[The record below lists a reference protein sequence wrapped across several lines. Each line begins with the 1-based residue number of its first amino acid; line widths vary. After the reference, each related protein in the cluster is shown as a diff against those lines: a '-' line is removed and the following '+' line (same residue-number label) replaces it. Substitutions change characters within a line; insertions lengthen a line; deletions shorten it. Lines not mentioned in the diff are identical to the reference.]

1 MGELLNLVGLSTGV
15 GFLKGVGPYRADLL
29 RKLGII
35 VARYFLPRVPRRVRA
50 AARDRSLAMDGT
62 GE

>member
-1 MGELLNLVGLSTGV
+1 MSTRAAGTPIGLNTGV

-35 VARYFLPRVPRRVRA
+35 VARDLLLHVTQR
-50 AARDRSLAMDGT
+50 
-62 GE
+62 